1 MRCAP
6 DVIESDEGRR
16 AVPVFPTIRE
26 ADMSENTT
34 DSSLLY
40 EREGDVAI
48 LSLHVPTRLNPLT
61 LDIQRGLRDRLARL
75 CDEGT
80 TRALVIT
87 GAGKAF
93 CVGAD
98 LSSMGPSEGGGSLG
112 QRTADTM
119 AELSNRLIAD
129 IRALPFPVVS
139 AVNGPA
145 AGAGVGLALAA
156 DVVLAARSA
165 YFYLPFMPRL
175 GIVPDL
181 GTTWFLERSIGRAR
195 AVALTLLGDRLSAEQ
210 AAQWGLIWSCVD
222 DAALR
227 QEALATAQ
235 RLARLPA
242 HAAREIRNAYESA
255 GSVPLEAQMHYEAE
269 RQRELIDRPEFAE
282 GVKAFG
288 EKRDPVF
295 ERN

>member
-1 MRCAP
+1 VRH
-6 DVIESDEGRR
+6 
-16 AVPVFPTIRE
+16 
-26 ADMSENTT
+26 
-34 DSSLLY
+34 
-40 EREGDVAI
+40 ERDGDVAI
-48 LSLHVPTRLNPLT
+48 LTLHVPSRLNPLT
-61 LDIQRGLRDRLARL
+61 LDIQRGLRAHLAHLREDR
-75 CDEGT
+75 T
-80 TRALVIT
+80 VRALVLT

-98 LSSMGPSEGGGSLG
+98 LSSMGPAEAGGSLG

-119 AELSNRLIAD
+119 AALSNRLIAD
-129 IRALPFPVVS
+129 LRALPFPVVS
-139 AVNGPA
+139 AVNGPT

-156 DVVLAARSA
+156 DVVVAARSA

-181 GTTWFLERSIGRAR
+181 GTTWFLERSVGRAR

-210 AAQWGLIWSCVD
+210 AAQWGLVWACVD
-222 DAALR
+222 DASLR
-227 QEALATAQ
+227 EEAMAIAR

-242 HAAREIRNAYESA
+242 HAAQEIRAAYELA
-255 GSVPLEAQMHYEAE
+255 GTQPLEAQMHYEAE

-288 EKRDPVF
+288 EKREPVF
-295 ERN
+295 RRG

>member
-1 MRCAP
+1 MT
-6 DVIESDEGRR
+6 ESS
-16 AVPVFPTIRE
+16 
-26 ADMSENTT
+26 SE
-34 DSSLLY
+34 SSLLY
-40 EREGDVAI
+40 ERDGDVAI

-61 LDIQRGLRDRLARL
+61 KDIQHGLREHLARM

-80 TRALVIT
+80 VRALVLT
-87 GAGKAF
+87 GSGKAF

-98 LSSMGPSEGGGSLG
+98 LSSMGAAGAGGADDGASLG
-112 QRTADTM
+112 QRTADGM

-145 AGAGVGLALAA
+145 AGAGVGLALSA
-156 DVVLAARSA
+156 DVVVAARSA

-195 AVALTLLGDRLSAEQ
+195 SVALSLLGDRLSAEQ
-210 AAQWGLIWSCVD
+210 AAQWGLIWACVD
-222 DAALR
+222 DAVLR
-227 QEALATAQ
+227 QEALAIAQ

-242 HAAREIRNAYESA
+242 HAAHEIRHAYESA
-255 GSVPLEAQMHYEAE
+255 GRVPLQEQLHYEAE
-269 RQRELIDRPEFAE
+269 RQRELIDRPEFGE
-282 GVKAFG
+282 GVKAFR
-288 EKRDPVF
+288 EKREPVF
-295 ERN
+295 GR

>member
-1 MRCAP
+1 MTAADTDPSAP
-6 DVIESDEGRR
+6 
-16 AVPVFPTIRE
+16 
-26 ADMSENTT
+26 
-34 DSSLLY
+34 LLI

-48 LSLHVPTRLNPLT
+48 VSLNVPARLNPLT
-61 LDIQRGLRDRLARL
+61 HGIQQGLRDQLARL

-80 TRALVIT
+80 VRALVLT
-87 GAGKAF
+87 GSGKAF
-93 CVGAD
+93 CAGAD
-98 LSSMGPSEGGGSLG
+98 LTSMGASEGGASLG
-112 QRTADTM
+112 QRSADQM
-119 AELSNRLIAD
+119 AALSNRLIAD

-145 AGAGVGLALAA
+145 AGAGVGLALSA
-156 DVVLAARSA
+156 DVVIAARSA

-181 GTTWFLERSIGRAR
+181 GTTWFLERSVGRAR
-195 AVALTLLGDRLSAEQ
+195 AVALSLLGDKLTAEQ

-222 DAALR
+222 DAVLR
-227 QEALATAQ
+227 QEAMAVAQ

-255 GSVPLEAQMHYEAE
+255 GNLTLEAQMHYEAE

-282 GVKAFG
+282 GVKAFR
-288 EKRDPVF
+288 EKREPVF
-295 ERN
+295 RKV